1 MMKINDMLLNKLKM
15 QSTYGDSIKD
25 SKMSKQ
31 VVNGGVEYWGKD
43 NKSSEILERYKVPKT
58 EENRQG
64 ILAFMKNQTGN
75 VGSKLETVEIAA
87 SNGIEM
93 TEDNLSSIHEA
104 LNEDFAL
111 KESIEVLVVSES
123 SSEIEITTEDIKK
136 MDIPES
142 MKIEILKNIEKGMP
156 AMKAL
161 ATAIGSAFGEEFLS
175 KFSGKVEGTIQ
186 LTIRVTIEVIE
197 IRHQQE
203 GDAFDLDK
211 LVEQFKALI
220 EAVKD
225 MTGSAL
231 TSAADI
237 IAAMDQLEN
246 LGKEDD
252 AQRDLANE
260 AVKEIDLLE
269 TTAVDSNE
277 REEDTVVDAIN
288 DQISEWVTEALSSVE
303 AVSATLME
311 AFNESPSIKLYVVES
326 VTIKMQAVAKDFKIA
341 QNQMLQT
348 MDKALNED
356 KPLSAEQ
363 VKEVLN
369 DVINKL
375 DDVLMKSDVP
385 LYTSMTMEKTLL
397 KMSSDLQEAR
407 QLISKGDVKGAKN
420 IIKTVHSK
428 LEAAIFKPS
437 EKQIQGFALKQSE
450 AFVKDKDYLQ
460 MQTFRQESVSS
471 RNVLEL
477 FRNLGLNHEYEV
489 SEKMSQ
495 LKSFD
500 KEMKLDTNLKEVL
513 YKLEQDE
520 KQENKTVE
528 TIEKSLN
535 NLNGQ
540 QLLNKQGQKNNQQT
554 LFFNIPMVEGQ
565 DVKNMKLYVNSR
577 DANNRLDWENCSLYF
592 VVDLKEYGPTGIKVD
607 IKDRGVSITVKN
619 DQEALKDVIGPLIEN
634 LGIVLEE
641 VGLKEKEVNFVPLDN
656 HKKFGRNMLKEQAV
670 AKESGV
676 PNIEDNKSKKGF
688 DFKI

>member
-123 SSEIEITTEDIKK
+123 SSEIEITTADIKK

-142 MKIEILKNIEKGMP
+142 MKTEILKNIEKGMP

-161 ATAIGSAFGEEFLS
+161 ATAIGTAFGEEFLS

-269 TTAVDSNE
+269 TIAGDFNE

-326 VTIKMQAVAKDFKIA
+326 VTIKMQEVAKDFKTA

-363 VKEVLN
+363 VKEVLS